1 LKNNSNEALNYGSF
15 MSNSVFISGSIS
27 IKTLSP
33 QIIGSLNTIIAKQL
47 TIFVGDAPGID
58 TLIQDYCN
66 AKNYFYVLI
75 YTITSSPR
83 YIANKKFNFKHIFV
97 EQTIKKERERQGYK
111 DRAMTNDSDYSFVIW
126 DGSSKGSYSNILRS
140 LKQNKPVK
148 VYYTA
153 IQEYLTANKVTEL
166 DITFIYR
173 KNNGYKASEVIEY
186 LQNCG
191 IEKFKRSQ
199 DLNKFLLSENLLIK
213 EDKVYKPTSK
223 KPNLFIIESYRG
235 KATGIKFNN
244 DFIDWIE
251 KNSSVIE
258 IEQPSLFD

>member
-1 LKNNSNEALNYGSF
+1 

-27 IKTLSP
+27 IKTLPSKV
-33 QIIGSLNTIIAKQL
+33 IESINTMMVKEL

-58 TLIQDYCN
+58 TLIQDLCN
-66 AKNYFYVLI
+66 KNNYFNVLI

-83 YIANKKFNFKHIFV
+83 YIANQRFQFKHIFV
-97 EQTIKKERERQGYK
+97 EQEIKKERERQGYK
-111 DRAMTNDSDYSFVIW
+111 DRAMTDDSDYSLVVW

-140 LKQNKPVK
+140 LEQKKPVK
-148 VYYTA
+148 VYYNS
-153 IQEYLTANKVTEL
+153 IQSYIPTEEISEL

-173 KNNGYKASEVIEY
+173 ENNGYTAAEVVEH
-186 LQNCG
+186 LQNNG

-199 DLNKFLLSENLLIK
+199 DLNKFLLTENLLIK

-223 KPNLFIIESYRG
+223 KPDLFILELYRG
-235 KATGIKFNN
+235 KASGVKFNN

-251 KNSSVIE
+251 SASSSTE
-258 IEQPSLFD
+258 TEQPSLFD